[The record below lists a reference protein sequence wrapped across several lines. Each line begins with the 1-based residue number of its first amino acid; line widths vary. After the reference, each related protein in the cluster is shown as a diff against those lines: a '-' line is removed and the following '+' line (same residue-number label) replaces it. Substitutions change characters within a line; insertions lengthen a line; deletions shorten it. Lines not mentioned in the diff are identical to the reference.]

1 MSCMLL
7 RIANSRASLLIC
19 QQRTLLQQVLRTI
32 NGHQPMKLVVK
43 CFGIR
48 VTQKSTCTD
57 KLIGG
62 LFIAKFVVSVFSGR
76 VFY

>member
-7 RIANSRASLLIC
+7 RIAKGRASLLIC

-32 NGHQPMKLVVK
+32 NGHQPVKLVVK

-48 VTQKSTCTD
+48 VT
-57 KLIGG
+57 
-62 LFIAKFVVSVFSGR
+62 
-76 VFY
+76 